1 MDDDLYG
8 PKTLRQ
14 QAEENEDF
22 RRVLHT
28 GSEMQVVLMNI
39 EMGDDIG
46 SEVHPDSDQV
56 LIQVSG
62 EGRLLLGDD
71 EIPFEENDVMI
82 IPAGTRHNLINSG
95 DEPLQ
100 IITIYSLPQHPEG
113 TVHETKTDAEKA
125 EDTEEPEQH
134 PI

>member
-1 MDDDLYG
+1 MNDHDLYG

-39 EMGDDIG
+39 DMGDDIG
-46 SEVHPDSDQV
+46 MEVHADSDQV

-62 EGRLLLGDD
+62 EGRLILGDS
-71 EIPFEENDVMI
+71 EMPFEENDVVI
-82 IPAGTRHNLINSG
+82 VPAGTQHNLINSG

-100 IITIYSLPQHPEG
+100 IITIYSLPQHAEG
-113 TVHETKTDAEKA
+113 TVHETKEDALAEKGEEHE
-125 EDTEEPEQH
+125 EDT
-134 PI
+134 